1 VKAPHLIIVP
11 KSTLHNWFS
20 EVNRWCPT
28 LRPFLFHGDK
38 EHRAHLISTRMF
50 AGDWD
55 VCITSYEMCI
65 IEKASLKK
73 LSWAYMVI
81 DEAHRIKNE
90 NSLLSQI
97 VRIIDCR
104 NRLLI
109 TGTPLQNDL
118 HELWALLNFLLPD
131 IFSSAADFDS
141 WFKTEQGGDQDQVVK
156 QLHKVLGPFLLR
168 RIKSD
173 VEKSLLP
180 KKRIDLYVGMSSMQR
195 KWYKKLLEKD
205 ISALNG
211 ILLNSI

>member
-1 VKAPHLIIVP
+1 
-11 KSTLHNWFS
+11 
-20 EVNRWCPT
+20 
-28 LRPFLFHGDK
+28 
-38 EHRAHLISTRMF
+38 MF
-50 AGDWD
+50 DTNWD
-55 VCITSYEMCI
+55 VCITSYEMCL

-73 LSWAYMVI
+73 FSWAYIVI

-90 NSLLSQI
+90 NSALSQI
-97 VRIIDCR
+97 VRIMPCR

-131 IFSSAADFDS
+131 IFSSAADFDA
-141 WFKTEQGGDQDQVVK
+141 WFTTEQGGNQEKVVT
-156 QLHKVLGPFLLR
+156 QLHKVLRHFLLR

-205 ISALNG
+205 ISAVNG
-211 ILLNSI
+211 KCLFIFRGR